1 MGTAIFSTTCYLMMN
16 TIILFNFTKDAN
28 MQNWFVV
35 DDSVMGGVS
44 AGKMSVNEEGHGMFQ
59 GHVSLDNNGGF
70 SSIRYNAGR
79 TNLKG
84 HSKFVIKL
92 KGDGK
97 AYQFR
102 VKTNSSDYYS
112 YTVSFNTT
120 NQWQTIEIPFSSM
133 TPNFRGQTLN
143 MANFPGDSLEEIG
156 FLIGNKKAED
166 FKLEIDYISVQ

>member
-1 MGTAIFSTTCYLMMN
+1 MMTTIFSTIYYLMMN
-16 TIILFNFTKDAN
+16 TMMLFNFTKDTN
-28 MQNWFVV
+28 MQNWYVV

-44 AGKMSVNEEGHGMFQ
+44 AGKMSVNDEGHGMFQ

-70 SSIRYNAGR
+70 SSIRYNAGK
-79 TNLKG
+79 TKLQG
-84 HSKFVIKL
+84 YSKFVIAL

-102 VKTNSSDYYS
+102 VKTNSSHYYS

-133 TPNFRGQTLN
+133 TPSFRGRTLN
-143 MANFPGDSLEEIG
+143 MSNFPGDSLEEIG
-156 FLIGNKKAED
+156 FLVGNKKDED
-166 FKLEIDYISVQ
+166 FKLAIDYISVQ